1 MELVL
6 VVTFAGLIGTAL
18 RYILP
23 GRESHGL
30 ALMPAGGVIIGSLG
44 WLLAIWVGLDPRGVW
59 SWVLALGLALIGG
72 IVLGVMV
79 PKRREAA
86 DAARFEEL
94 TRPV

>member
-23 GRESHGL
+23 GREIHGL
-30 ALMPAGGVIIGSLG
+30 ALMPAAGVIIGSFA
-44 WLLAIWVGLDPRGVW
+44 WVFAIWVGLDPRGVW
-59 SWVLALGLALIGG
+59 AWVLALGVTVIGG
-72 IVLGVMV
+72 IVLGIML

-86 DAARFEEL
+86 DAARWAEL
-94 TRPV
+94 TRPA